1 MGLVT
6 SSSSQEEVKMFK
18 KILLT
23 LTLVILLPLQTFA
36 NSEDTPKL
44 VVKTAVDG
52 IIQTLK
58 SRANQDILTLSD
70 RKAIHKSIEAY
81 FDFREMAK
89 RSLGKMW
96 KKIDET
102 QRTSF
107 VNAFTELLERTYGN
121 RLSEYHDQIVEYG
134 KVKIKGRIAIVNSE
148 VIDAEKSTPV
158 RYKLV
163 HRKSGWRVYD
173 IKVEGISMISTFRS
187 DFKQSISKKGFN
199 GFFGDLKKQIEKLQ
213 NQDQVQS

>member
-1 MGLVT
+1 
-6 SSSSQEEVKMFK
+6 MFK

-23 LTLVILLPLQTFA
+23 LILVILLPLQAFA
-36 NSEDTPKL
+36 DSEDAPKM

-52 IIQTLK
+52 VIQALK
-58 SRANQDILTLSD
+58 SRSNQDVLTFAD
-70 RKAIHKSIEAY
+70 REAIRKSIEAY

-89 RSLGKMW
+89 RSLGKTW

-102 QRTSF
+102 QRTAF
-107 VNAFTELLERTYGN
+107 VDTFSELLERTYGN
-121 RLSEYHDQIVEYG
+121 RLSEYHDQTVEYG

-148 VIDAEKSTPV
+148 VVDTEKRTPV

-163 HRKSGWRVYD
+163 HRKAGWRVYD

-187 DFKQSISKKGFN
+187 DFKQTISKKGFN
-199 GFFGDLKKQIEKLQ
+199 GFFGDLKKQVEKLQ